1 MNKLALL
8 ISLAFLLSLVS
19 AQQFSACLPYPSALG
34 FNVENATYNGSYG
47 NYTVYV
53 QAFPPPSVIRVEG
66 QDASQAALISEME
79 LLQNNQ
85 MLTMPC
91 NITKVQMFSYANYAC
106 APDGTWTDADQSPV
120 CSGANAGEGAMPVAV
135 NAPVNAPSPP
145 PAPKAMDTGVSGG
158 AEVTKA
164 GVATGQNAER
174 AGLGAV
180 QPPAA
185 EQQPMVNAEQMLPL
199 IAAFLAVVIISFLI
213 LQQRQESVQIEITA
227 QDERLMQNETRAGIM
242 QELEGADRIPTD
254 LSSKLGK
261 SKATIVEHLET
272 LREAGFVERVAT
284 PGKKFVYYRLTQKG
298 KRMLLKNAG

>member
-1 MNKLALL
+1 MKKLALL

-53 QAFPPPSVIRVEG
+53 QAFPPPSIIRVAG
-66 QDASQAALISEME
+66 PDASQAALISEME

-85 MLTMPC
+85 MLTTPC

-106 APDGTWTDADQSPV
+106 APDGTWADADQSSF
-120 CSGANAGEGAMPVAV
+120 CSAGAANTAGIVPVA
-135 NAPVNAPSPP
+135 VNAPSPP
-145 PAPKAMDTGVSGG
+145 PAPKAMETNANAGE
-158 AEVTKA
+158 EVA
-164 GVATGQNAER
+164 RANVLPSQNANA
-174 AGLGAV
+174 AGSGAV
-180 QPPAA
+180 QPPAG
-185 EQQPMVNAEQMLPL
+185 QQPIVNAQQILPL
-199 IAAFLAVVIISFLI
+199 IAAFLAVVIISFLVI
-213 LQQRQESVQIEITA
+213 QQRQETMQIEITA
-227 QDERLMQNETRAGIM
+227 QDERLLQNETRAGIM

-261 SKATIVEHLET
+261 SKATIVEHLDA
-272 LREAGFVERVAT
+272 LSEAGFVERIAT

-298 KRMLLKNAG
+298 KRMLLRRAG